1 VLFVYIVKFKAA
13 YGQTCVR
20 CCLLYIIRLNV
31 ALERPALSAVCIHCN
46 ARDSFWRE
54 MRSVLYVY
62 IVMLKVAFD
71 ETCVWC
77 CTLHR
82 NIKIS
87 FWRDLRYV
95 LFVYITLLNVAFG
108 ETCDGCCLYTS

>member
-1 VLFVYIVKFKAA
+1 
-13 YGQTCVR
+13 
-20 CCLLYIIRLNV
+20 
-31 ALERPALSAVCIHCN
+31 
-46 ARDSFWRE
+46 

-71 ETCVWC
+71 ETCVLC